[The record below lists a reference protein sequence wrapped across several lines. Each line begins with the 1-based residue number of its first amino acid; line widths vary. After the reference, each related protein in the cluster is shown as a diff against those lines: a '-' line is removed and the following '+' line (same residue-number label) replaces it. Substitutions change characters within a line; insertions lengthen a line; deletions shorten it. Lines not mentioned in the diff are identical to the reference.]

1 MLKGLQYNAPRADDD
16 LLKGRPARKIHAEDY
31 WISEVSYNPGKLT
44 PGAARSRCAN
54 QHVFL
59 AGIAMQERLKQR
71 NQQSV
76 ESGVVVDGRG
86 LQLTDEFSIEYGE
99 LYRAF
104 VCLYR
109 RSRKVGGQIQAGQ
122 IAL

>member
-1 MLKGLQYNAPRADDD
+1 MLKGLQYNAPRANDD
-16 LLKGRPARKIHAEDY
+16 LLKSRPARKIHAENH

-44 PGAARSRCAN
+44 PCSARSRGSD

-71 NQQSV
+71 NQQSE
-76 ESGVVVDGRG
+76 ESGVVMNGRG
-86 LQLTDEFSIEYGE
+86 PQLTDEFSIEYGK
-99 LYRAF
+99 LCGAF
-104 VCLYR
+104 VCLDR
-109 RSRKVGGQIQAGQ
+109 RSRKVSGKIQAGQ